1 MANFNYDEKHPKVQS
16 LKKFINKNRKEK
28 SESKIGK
35 VYHSVFGKQKMMTDK
50 EAKKL
55 ADKIESR
62 TSKRV
67 TASDGSFSKGGMC
80 RGMGAAIK
88 GGKFEGVF

>member
-28 SESKIGK
+28 NLFRKEP
-35 VYHSVFGKQKMMTDK
+35 MTDK

-55 ADKIESR
+55 ADIIESR

-80 RGMGAAIK
+80 RGMGAAIR
-88 GGKFEGVF
+88 GGKFEGVK

>member
-28 SESKIGK
+28 NLFKKEP
-35 VYHSVFGKQKMMTDK
+35 MTDK

-55 ADKIESR
+55 ADIIESR

-67 TASDGSFSKGGMC
+67 TASDGSFSTGGMC
-80 RGMGAAIK
+80 RGMGAAIR
-88 GGKFEGVF
+88 GGKFEGVK

>member
-28 SESKIGK
+28 NLFKKEP
-35 VYHSVFGKQKMMTDK
+35 MTDK

-80 RGMGAAIK
+80 RGMGAAIR
-88 GGKFEGVF
+88 GGKFEGVK

>member
-1 MANFNYDEKHPKVQS
+1 MGNFNYDEKHPKVQS

-28 SESKIGK
+28 NLLKRP
-35 VYHSVFGKQKMMTDK
+35 MTDK

-67 TASDGSFSKGGMC
+67 TASDGSFSKGGIC
-80 RGMGAAIK
+80 RGMGAAIR
-88 GGKFEGVF
+88 GGKFEGVK

>member
-28 SESKIGK
+28 NLFKKEP
-35 VYHSVFGKQKMMTDK
+35 MTDK

-55 ADKIESR
+55 ADIIESR

-80 RGMGAAIK
+80 RGMGAAIR
-88 GGKFEGVF
+88 GGKFEGVK

>member
-28 SESKIGK
+28 NLFKKEP
-35 VYHSVFGKQKMMTDK
+35 MTDK

-67 TASDGSFSKGGMC
+67 TASDGSFSQGGMC
-80 RGMGAAIK
+80 RGMGAAIR
-88 GGKFEGVF
+88 GGKFEGVK

>member
-28 SESKIGK
+28 NLFRKEP
-35 VYHSVFGKQKMMTDK
+35 MTDK

-55 ADKIESR
+55 ADRLESR

-67 TASDGSFSKGGMC
+67 TASDGSFSKGGMS
-80 RGMGAAIK
+80 RGMGAAIA
-88 GGKFEGVF
+88 GGKFEGVK